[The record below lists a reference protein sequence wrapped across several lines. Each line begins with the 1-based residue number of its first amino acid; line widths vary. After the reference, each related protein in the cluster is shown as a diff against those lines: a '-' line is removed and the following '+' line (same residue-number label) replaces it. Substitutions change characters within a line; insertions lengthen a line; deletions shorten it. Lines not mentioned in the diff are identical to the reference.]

1 VINAV
6 PVDFSDPALAADI
19 ADGLICVEK
28 VLAEAAQTEEALL
41 TEASRHLI
49 DAGGKRFRATLVLL
63 AAHFG
68 DPHDERIVPAAAA
81 IELTHLATL
90 FHDDV
95 MDEAAI
101 RRGLPSANSR
111 WSNTIAILTGDF
123 LFARASS
130 ILAELGAEAIRIQAE
145 TFTRLVSGQVAE
157 TLGPRPGQD
166 PLAHYLRVVEDKTAS
181 LIATAGRFGSMFAG
195 APADVVTRISSASH
209 ALGVAFQ
216 LSDDILDIASD
227 SAQSGKAPGTDL
239 REGVRSLP
247 VLHALAPP
255 APGSPAPGL
264 PAPELREPG
273 AREPGAR
280 ELGAPVAG
288 GPELG
293 AGVAGAAAAG
303 DARLRELLSRDGLT
317 EDSEHAEALALLRA
331 NPAMDAAR
339 ADLRRWSDAARA
351 EIAGL
356 PDVPAR
362 RAFEIMCDF
371 VVERT
376 S

>member
-1 VINAV
+1 VEPFVISAV

-19 ADGLICVEK
+19 ADGLVGVEK
-28 VLAEAAQTEEALL
+28 VLAEAAATEEALL

-68 DPHDERIVPAAAA
+68 DSRDERVVAAAAA

-95 MDEAAI
+95 MDEASI
-101 RRGLPSANSR
+101 RRGLQSANSR

-130 ILAELGAEAIRIQAE
+130 LLAELGTEAIRIQAE

-181 LIATAGRFGSMFAG
+181 LIATAGRFGAMFAN
-195 APADVVTRISSASH
+195 APADVVDRITTASN

-216 LSDDILDIASD
+216 LSDDILDVASE
-227 SAQSGKAPGTDL
+227 SAQSGKEPGTDL

-247 VLHALAPP
+247 VLHALAPA
-255 APGSPAPGL
+255 APGSPAAGPSV
-264 PAPELREPG
+264 AEPS
-273 AREPGAR
+273 
-280 ELGAPVAG
+280 
-288 GPELG
+288 
-293 AGVAGAAAAG
+293 AAG

-317 EDSEHAEALALLRA
+317 DDSEHAEALALLRA
-331 NPAMDAAR
+331 HPAMDAAR
-339 ADLRRWSDAARA
+339 ADLRRWSDTARS

>member
-1 VINAV
+1 MINAV

-123 LFARASS
+123 LFARASA

-195 APADVVTRISSASH
+195 APADVVARISSASH

-216 LSDDILDIASD
+216 LSDDILDIASE

-255 APGSPAPGL
+255 APGSPAPGS
-264 PAPELREPG
+264 PAPGSPAAGSPAPG
-273 AREPGAR
+273 T
-280 ELGAPVAG
+280 PVAG
-288 GPELG
+288 SPG
-293 AGVAGAAAAG
+293 AGTPVAGSPGAG

-317 EDSEHAEALALLRA
+317 DDTEHAEALALLRA
-331 NPAMDAAR
+331 HPAMDAAR
-339 ADLRRWSDAARA
+339 ADLRRWSDAARG
-351 EIAGL
+351 EVSGL
-356 PDVPAR
+356 PDIPAR